1 MIEVL
6 QSAIHI
12 MHRSGPEVNKKS
24 FSICSQPVHTVST
37 RGLRRQMHHSFLILA
52 HYCVHSDIKPCI
64 AVKNIPKKPAEKV
77 DNGCVFRYTMHI
89 V

>member
-1 MIEVL
+1 
-6 QSAIHI
+6 

-52 HYCVHSDIKPCI
+52 HYCVHSDIKLCI
-64 AVKNIPKKPAEKV
+64 AVKNIPKKPAKKV
-77 DNGCVFRYTMHI
+77 DIHPIFRYTMHI